1 MSKVGPLSEYYN
13 YLQQTHQQLPEG
25 TPVVTTPQQPVVAQP
40 VTTQPVVTQPQQV
53 PQVDTSNAMQS
64 LANILVTPAER
75 EAQERKLQE
84 NKRKMI
90 AWTGLFDGLRQL
102 GNLYAVSKGA
112 SPQQYT
118 DKPYQAIEQSYQQER
133 QLQDALQKYR
143 QSYAQQ
149 LYNIQRQGEQ
159 DQMRREAQQA
169 QIDYNKSRIKM
180 QEEESKRKDEYTKA
194 RNKYYEALAN
204 KNYEQAEYWRLK
216 ADGVPAESAAKIA
229 KDRAQA
235 QKALSGGS
243 SSGGRGRSR
252 SSSGN
257 DPYEELARQLD
268 ENPDGI
274 GPILEQEGL
283 GFYDKDTKKF
293 TFTKNAPK
301 GMVTTANKRAAGK
314 KQPAKGGSLLP
325 SNGKSTKKTKT
336 GGSLLPK

>member
-1 MSKVGPLSEYYN
+1 MGALVTYYDLKKQADQEAQN
-13 YLQQTHQQLPEG
+13 GMVQ
-25 TPVVTTPQQPVVAQP
+25 PQQPVQ
-40 VTTQPVVTQPQQV
+40 QPQI
-53 PQVDTSNAMQS
+53 DTSDPINS
-64 LANILVTPAER
+64 LAGMLVTPAER
-75 EAQERKLQE
+75 EAQQQKMLR
-84 NKRKMI
+84 NKRRMI
-90 AWTGLFDGLRQL
+90 AWTGLFDGLRNL
-102 GNLYAVSKGA
+102 ANLYTVSKGA
-112 SPQQYT
+112 APMKFT
-118 DKPYQAIEQSYQQER
+118 DNPYQTIEQSFKEEQQRQDNLNNYQDR
-133 QLQDALQKYR
+133 
-143 QSYAQQ
+143 YAKQ
-149 LYNIQRQGEQ
+149 LYDLQRQGEQ

-169 QIDYNKSRIKM
+169 QIDYSKSRIKM

>member
-1 MSKVGPLSEYYN
+1 MGALVTYYDMKN
-13 YLQQTHQQLPEG
+13 KAEEQAQ
-25 TPVVTTPQQPVVAQP
+25 QQP
-40 VTTQPVVTQPQQV
+40 T
-53 PQVDTSNAMQS
+53 DNAMQHQPQIDTSDPINS
-64 LANILVTPAER
+64 LAGMLVTPAER
-75 EAQERKLQE
+75 EAQQQKMLR
-84 NKRKMI
+84 NKRRMI
-90 AWTGLFDGLRQL
+90 AWTGLFDGLRNL
-102 GNLYAVSKGA
+102 ANLYTVSKGA
-112 SPQQYT
+112 APMKFT
-118 DKPYQAIEQSYQQER
+118 DNPYQTIEQSFKEEQQRQDNLNNYQDR
-133 QLQDALQKYR
+133 
-143 QSYAQQ
+143 YAKQ
-149 LYNIQRQGEQ
+149 LYDLQRQGEQ

-169 QIDYNKSRIKM
+169 QIDYSKSRIKM

-235 QKALSGGS
+235 QKALSSGS
-243 SSGGRGRSR
+243 SGGGRGRSR

>member
-1 MSKVGPLSEYYN
+1 MGALVTYYDLKKQADQDAQN
-13 YLQQTHQQLPEG
+13 GMVQ
-25 TPVVTTPQQPVVAQP
+25 PQQPVQ
-40 VTTQPVVTQPQQV
+40 QPQI
-53 PQVDTSNAMQS
+53 DTSDPINS
-64 LANILVTPAER
+64 LAGMLVTPAER
-75 EAQERKLQE
+75 EAQQQKMLR
-84 NKRKMI
+84 NKRRMI
-90 AWTGLFDGLRQL
+90 AWTGLFDGLRNL
-102 GNLYAVSKGA
+102 ANLYTVSKGA
-112 SPQQYT
+112 APMKFT
-118 DKPYQAIEQSYQQER
+118 DNPYQTIEQSFKEEQQRQDNLNNYQDR
-133 QLQDALQKYR
+133 
-143 QSYAQQ
+143 YAKQ
-149 LYNIQRQGEQ
+149 LYDLQRQGEQ

-243 SSGGRGRSR
+243 GSGGRGRSR

-314 KQPAKGGSLLP
+314 KQPGKGGSLLP
-325 SNGKSTKKTKT
+325 SNGKSVKKTKS

>member
-1 MSKVGPLSEYYN
+1 MGALVTYYDLKKQADQEAQN
-13 YLQQTHQQLPEG
+13 GRVQ
-25 TPVVTTPQQPVVAQP
+25 PQQPVQ
-40 VTTQPVVTQPQQV
+40 QPQI
-53 PQVDTSNAMQS
+53 DTSDPINS
-64 LANILVTPAER
+64 LAGMLVTPAER
-75 EAQERKLQE
+75 EAQQQKMLR
-84 NKRKMI
+84 NKRRMI
-90 AWTGLFDGLRQL
+90 AWTGLFDGLRNL
-102 GNLYAVSKGA
+102 ANLYTVSKGA
-112 SPQQYT
+112 APMKFT
-118 DKPYQAIEQSYQQER
+118 DNPYQTIEQSFKEEQQRQDNLNNYQDR
-133 QLQDALQKYR
+133 
-143 QSYAQQ
+143 YAKQ
-149 LYNIQRQGEQ
+149 LYDLQRQGEQ

-314 KQPAKGGSLLP
+314 KQPVKGGSLLP
-325 SNGKSTKKTKT
+325 NNGKSVKKTKT